1 MVLLAVSVVSDV
13 VGKTMRKYDYS
24 FLHPFSDKIMVL
36 TLLFVFMLQGLFSAV
51 ILGIFVFRDLV
62 ISSIRM
68 LAARD
73 DVVIRG
79 ELYGKMITILQFIL
93 VFLALGEEGFPPLAR
108 PSHLVLQL
116 FTLAAVMLGIIS
128 IIHYSY
134 VYAKRLRARRQ
145 LGRVV
150 EQEKIVI
157 LANKKSGGYQDKY
170 RRYLLDIF
178 AKRRNAAVH
187 FLSDENMFKGVE
199 KKIGAVNNI
208 IIAGGDGTFEAA
220 LNYQPFHDKSLGFF
234 PLGAG
239 NSLYSYF
246 YKGKRFEYLRSRFR
260 FREVLLD
267 VLELKWDKGK
277 QETLFLSAGVDAE
290 VVKLIKNKKRHS
302 FPEYFMAGAKAAF
315 GPRLQYNLE
324 CSVDGKKH
332 HWNNGINIIIGK
344 VPYIGFGI
352 RSLLGKSGEDDSYID
367 GMVCANTHSPVFN
380 KALRLWG
387 MFLTQMGLVKAP
399 LIALQGK
406 VFVIKSKKEFP
417 LQAGGD
423 FVGYTKH
430 IQVKVKRKQKVLM
443 I

>member
-1 MVLLAVSVVSDV
+1 
-13 VGKTMRKYDYS
+13 
-24 FLHPFSDKIMVL
+24 
-36 TLLFVFMLQGLFSAV
+36 
-51 ILGIFVFRDLV
+51 
-62 ISSIRM
+62 M

-79 ELYGKMITILQFIL
+79 ELYGKTITILQFIL
-93 VFLALGEEGFPPLAR
+93 VFLALGEESFPLLAN
-108 PSHLVLQL
+108 PFHLVLQL
-116 FTLAAVMLGIIS
+116 FTLSAVVLGIIS

-134 VYAKRLRARRQ
+134 VYAKRLRTRRQ

-150 EQEKIVI
+150 EQEKMVI
-157 LANKKSGGYQDKY
+157 LANKRSGGYKDKY

-187 FLSDENMFKGVE
+187 FLSDENMFKGME
-199 KKIGAVNNI
+199 KKIGAAKNI

-220 LNYQPFHDKSLGFF
+220 LNYKPFHNKSLGFF

-239 NSLYSYF
+239 NSFYSYF
-246 YKGKRFEYLRSRFR
+246 YKGKRFEYLRSRFK

-267 VLELKWDKGK
+267 VLELKWDQGK

-302 FPEYFMAGAKAAF
+302 FSDYFAAGAKAAF
-315 GPRLQYNLE
+315 GPRLQYNME

-332 HWNNGINIIIGK
+332 QWNNCVNIIIGK

-352 RSLLGKSGEDDSYID
+352 RSLLGKSKEDDGYVS
-367 GMVCANTHSPVFN
+367 GMACVNTHAPIFN
-380 KALRLWG
+380 KTLRLWG
-387 MFLTQMGLVKAP
+387 MFLTQLGLAKAP
-399 LIALQGK
+399 LISLRGK
-406 VFVIKSKKEFP
+406 VFIIKSRKEFP

-423 FVGYTKH
+423 FVGYAKH